1 MPFLY
6 FCAKKINQ
14 PKSYIMKT
22 KNTLLS
28 AVLVAAIS
36 PLHCHAQELPDSAL
50 QERTS
55 QLEILPYP
63 SEGTESPRGVY
74 KLTYMRDKHGNLI
87 QGPFDQY
94 KICTDSV
101 TLMLNVQG
109 NQFFLNKNDSQI
121 FNYTGEEPDA
131 NDTTATRIFDSNA
144 AHFTQKWWSTYSSH
158 IYFPKNDW
166 CTEYYESGKYS
177 DNAKQILDALMSPN
191 VSHPKNPFIGTWRL
205 IGMMDELRNVKKELK
220 KLREDA
226 AKGMNIGNLI
236 FTPTRVIMYG
246 NNSRSSSIEHLA
258 YAGKWKKIMIGDGQR
273 LHEHAITWLSK
284 DCIAM
289 EVHIDG
295 FRTDYQIW
303 ERVTD
308 STPLFNKIASQYVIH

>member
-22 KNTLLS
+22 NLTLLS
-28 AVLVAAIS
+28 AALVAAIS

-109 NQFFLNKNDSQI
+109 NRFTIGKTDNTA
-121 FNYTGEEPDA
+121 FNYTGETPDA
-131 NDTTATRIFDSNA
+131 HLATATRIFDSNA
-144 AHFTQKWWSTYSSH
+144 KHFTLKWWSDTPGH
-158 IYFPKNDW
+158 LYFPHNDW
-166 CTEYYESGKYS
+166 CTEYYESGQYS
-177 DNAKQILDALMSPN
+177 ENGKKIFDALMAPPA
-191 VSHPKNPFIGTWRL
+191 HDPKNPLIGTWRL
-205 IGMMDELRNVKKELK
+205 IGMMDELRNTKKELK
-220 KLREDA
+220 RIRENPIVRA
-226 AKGMNIGNLI
+226 YTI
-236 FTPTRVIMYG
+236 FTPHYIVAI
-246 NNSRSSSIEHLA
+246 SRNTGSLFPSPNP
-258 YAGKWKKIMIGDGQR
+258 YNKKVFKVGKNENK
-273 LHEHAITWLSK
+273 ITWLSP
-284 DCIAM
+284 DLIAI
-289 EVHIDG
+289 EI
-295 FRTDYQIW
+295 RQDYRADYEIL
-303 ERVTD
+303 ERVTHGTAFD
-308 STPLFNKIASQYVIH
+308 DISSYYTDNRQRTTDNR

>member
-22 KNTLLS
+22 NLTLLS
-28 AVLVAAIS
+28 AALVAAIS

-101 TLMLNVQG
+101 TLMFTVNG

-144 AHFTQKWWSTYSSH
+144 AHFTQKWWSTYSNH

-205 IGMMDELRNVKKELK
+205 IGMMDEWRNVKKELK

-236 FTPTRVIMYG
+236 FTPHKSHHVR
-246 NNSRSSSIEHLA
+246 
-258 YAGKWKKIMIGDGQR
+258 Q
-273 LHEHAITWLSK
+273 
-284 DCIAM
+284 
-289 EVHIDG
+289 
-295 FRTDYQIW
+295 
-303 ERVTD
+303 
-308 STPLFNKIASQYVIH
+308 